1 MVLLVAASA
10 AQREQH
16 ANAAQGLR
24 PYPHPPFGYL
34 RSTSSTSTSGGGG
47 GGGGEGGGVG
57 ASRVQGAPRFEAYA
71 LQEGRGG
78 GGVVRGRLTVA
89 YVTSEW
95 GDNSV
100 GKEMVAVLAGTNF
113 TCFTSTKYKY

>member
-1 MVLLVAASA
+1 
-10 AQREQH
+10 
-16 ANAAQGLR
+16 
-24 PYPHPPFGYL
+24 
-34 RSTSSTSTSGGGG
+34 
-47 GGGGEGGGVG
+47 
-57 ASRVQGAPRFEAYA
+57 VQGAPRFEAYA

-100 GKEMVAVLAGTNF
+100 GKEMVAVLAGTHF
-113 TCFTSTKYKY
+113 TCFTGTKVQILTRLRRPRSTRPQPPPPPLLRAGSAH